1 MISWNYEY
9 EPFHI
14 YRGSGS
20 CWIPMFPQTKQ
31 LFKEQTVAERFSWLS
46 SRRKYLPPLFF
57 CGRRFCVRVLLYF
70 FIKIYLRLS
79 HCLLQTLDAVSNQ
92 YLAVAAEY
100 PTSLT
105 ARCCRVEHHYW
116 SGAAVNVCERENEIQ
131 YMKYIVCIIDELTV
145 FILIQ

>member
-46 SRRKYLPPLFF
+46 SRRKYLFF
-57 CGRRFCVRVLLYF
+57 F
-70 FIKIYLRLS
+70 FAEEDSVCEFSYISLSKYTWGYLT
-79 HCLLQTLDAVSNQ
+79 CLLQTLDAVSNQ